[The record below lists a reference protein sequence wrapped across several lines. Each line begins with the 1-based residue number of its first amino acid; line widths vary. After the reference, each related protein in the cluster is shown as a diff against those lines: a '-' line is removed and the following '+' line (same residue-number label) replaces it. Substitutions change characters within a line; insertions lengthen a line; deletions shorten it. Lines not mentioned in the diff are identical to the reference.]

1 MGAPT
6 TFALS
11 ATCLNFIISRQAAN
25 KRSVWLQVLLRRYMP
40 NLSFVHAKP
49 VCPCLSI
56 KMPPSPLHISV
67 LCGCFCKILRQATL
81 KSMLWLSVFN
91 PDHEYLA
98 AICLCPKI
106 CTISSKLKI
115 LPCES
120 KPTFSMRPSKLEA
133 RSCKCP

>member
-1 MGAPT
+1 MIHSQLVFRLRKARVSVLVDKDAAAER
-6 TFALS
+6 FA
-11 ATCLNFIISRQAAN
+11 
-25 KRSVWLQVLLRRYMP
+25 Y
-40 NLSFVHAKP
+40 
-49 VCPCLSI
+49 
-56 KMPPSPLHISV
+56 LHIM
-67 LCGCFCKILRQATL
+67 GYFRKILRPAML
-81 KSMLWLSVFN
+81 KSMLRLSVFN

-120 KPTFSMRPSKLEA
+120 KPTFSMRPSRLEA

>member
-1 MGAPT
+1 M
-6 TFALS
+6 
-11 ATCLNFIISRQAAN
+11 I
-25 KRSVWLQVLLRRYMP
+25 
-40 NLSFVHAKP
+40 HAELIFR
-49 VCPCLSI
+49 PC
-56 KMPPSPLHISV
+56 KAHVSV
-67 LCGCFCKILRQATL
+67 LVDKDAAAAAERFAYPGIMQVRRCKILRQAAL
-81 KSMLWLSVFN
+81 KSMLRLSVFS

-120 KPTFSMRPSKLEA
+120 KHTFSMRPSRLEA